1 MSNMNEI
8 KSGQI
13 YRHFKGHV
21 IKIITVG
28 TNTETMEEMVVY
40 EHQGN
45 KKIWIRPLEMFLN
58 KEDVSGR
65 VDNTTGQK
73 YRFELINE

>member
-1 MSNMNEI
+1 MNEI
-8 KSGQI
+8 KEGQI

-21 IKIITVG
+21 IKIIAVG

-45 KKIWIRPLEMFLN
+45 QRIWIRPLEMFLN
-58 KEDVSGR
+58 KEDVSSR
-65 VDNTTGQK
+65 EDNTTGQK
-73 YRFELINE
+73 YRFELISE